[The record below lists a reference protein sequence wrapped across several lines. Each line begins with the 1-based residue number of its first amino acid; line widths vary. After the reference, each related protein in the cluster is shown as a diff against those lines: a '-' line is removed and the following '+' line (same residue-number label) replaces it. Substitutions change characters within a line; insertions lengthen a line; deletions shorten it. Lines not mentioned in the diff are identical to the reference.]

1 MRASRAVH
9 YLPAESQTQREP
21 SSLDLQS
28 KQLSNS
34 HVLIYDKR
42 EREDR
47 RKNKIKPLIDTR
59 SGRDRRYDK
68 ESRSIDIEAWV
79 RKIAVM
85 AAKRYLLFLIDFQ
98 GRVSC
103 LFLAT
108 RSLHFHP
115 LAVLMPDL

>member
-1 MRASRAVH
+1 MYIPTKFPIIANRPK
-9 YLPAESQTQREP
+9 PARRSAGLLEKSESDP
-21 SSLDLQS
+21 DSA

-68 ESRSIDIEAWV
+68 ESRSIDIEA
-79 RKIAVM
+79 
-85 AAKRYLLFLIDFQ
+85 
-98 GRVSC
+98 
-103 LFLAT
+103 
-108 RSLHFHP
+108 
-115 LAVLMPDL
+115 